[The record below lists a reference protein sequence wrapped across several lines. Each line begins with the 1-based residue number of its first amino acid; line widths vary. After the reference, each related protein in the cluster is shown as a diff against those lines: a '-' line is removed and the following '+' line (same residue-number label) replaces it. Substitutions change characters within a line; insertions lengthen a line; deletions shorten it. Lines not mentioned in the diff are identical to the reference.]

1 MQFDVLGP
9 LRVVGAD
16 GTQINMSSVA
26 QRRLISV
33 FVLRAGTIVPTDFLE
48 ECLGLSSGALRTSV
62 SRLRRS
68 VGFDLLVTAPPGYQ
82 LLTENV
88 DAARFKDLVT
98 SARVATDV
106 AIARAALE
114 EALALWRGDA
124 YAEFAHEEWAIADAR
139 RLAELRVG
147 AIEDLAELL
156 LAAREWTAAL
166 ATVEP
171 LIETEP
177 FRDRPRGLLMRALA
191 DSGRR
196 TDALRAFQAYRT
208 YLIDEIGTEPS
219 AAIVALDRDIASYG
233 ASQVPHNLPAPVSSF
248 IGRDVERAAV
258 AKFVG
263 EHRLVTLNGT
273 GGCGKSRLALRA
285 ATDLVDSHRGGT
297 WWVELASA
305 TTPGEVAERVA
316 FATGFIPGA
325 GLDVTAQIVRH
336 LRDAGPVLLVLDNA
350 EHLLDAVAQL
360 AIATLSGC
368 PDARVLVTSREPLD
382 MPGELIWRVPSMSVP
397 EPDEPVGMEFLE
409 SFDATRLFLER
420 ARLAKPDL
428 IVDDTTV
435 PAIVSICVRLDGLPL
450 ALELAAARVR
460 SMPLDRLASGLNDS
474 FRLLT
479 GGFRTVVARHQTLQA
494 SIAWSV
500 DLLEDLERAV
510 LERLAVF
517 RSSFTADAARNVA
530 ADDAVDAAAVIDALG
545 HLVDKSLAQLD
556 DTTGRYRI
564 LETIRQFCP
573 EPLRGTAEL
582 DATRARHANHYAQW
596 CTEVG
601 DGHHGIE
608 RGPILL
614 EMPDVVAAMEW
625 SREHSA
631 VHALRMCAG
640 LASMRTTLGHYGNLV
655 ETWDWLLAFDRD
667 GDLAAAWATAVAA
680 LMASAT
686 GARVDLSGL
695 VADVEPR
702 LPVANKR
709 ARGWLARGN
718 AMVPAYRGDLAPMIA
733 YAEAIV
739 TAQDDVEISIY
750 AGFTAYM
757 LSLMGRLGEAERWI
771 DAQREMAR
779 RQRAPFT
786 VDTVGNGYAAAIVI
800 ATHHGQRAKVT
811 GYASAA
817 NPKDPAFSMTAAAA
831 LAQAALMT
839 GDRALLDDA
848 HRWSKKGTIPLL
860 RFFIASI
867 DLTYAMFEGD
877 LEAAANAAERYWDEA
892 APVPVAQVGLLST
905 LNVPLLE
912 AGRLAAAERITDHSA
927 ALVRAMPDAPLG
939 TALIHQSRAQ
949 QALCAGR
956 DDEAEAQAR
965 VLLDVACEHGYVLM
979 IVDALEVLAV
989 LAGRAGAPDVA
1000 SCFLDA
1006 AIAERE
1012 RLGYRFVMLAPRAE
1026 YDDVVATTSRST
1038 EPFTIAAAVEY
1049 ARHSVRVPR

>member
-1 MQFDVLGP
+1 
-9 LRVVGAD
+9 
-16 GTQINMSSVA
+16 
-26 QRRLISV
+26 
-33 FVLRAGTIVPTDFLE
+33 
-48 ECLGLSSGALRTSV
+48 
-62 SRLRRS
+62 
-68 VGFDLLVTAPPGYQ
+68 PGYQ
-82 LLTENV
+82 LQTDNI
-88 DAARFKDLVT
+88 DAARFEDLLT
-98 SARVATDV
+98 RARVATDV
-106 AIARAALE
+106 TIARAALE

-124 YAEFAHEEWAIADAR
+124 YAEFAHEDWAIADAR

-166 ATVEP
+166 ATVQP

-219 AAIVALDRDIASYG
+219 AAIVALDRDIASCG
-233 ASQVPHNLPAPVSSF
+233 ASQLSQLSHNLPAPVSSF

-263 EHRLVTLNGT
+263 EHRLVTLTGT
-273 GGCGKSRLALRA
+273 GGCGKTRLALRA

-305 TTPGEVAERVA
+305 TAPGEVAERVA

-360 AIATLSGC
+360 ALAMLSGC
-368 PDARVLVTSREPLD
+368 ADARVLVTSREPLD
-382 MPGELIWRVPSMSVP
+382 MPGELIWRVPSMAVP

-420 ARLAKPDL
+420 ARLAEPDL

-435 PAIVSICVRLDGLPL
+435 PAIVSICARLDGLPL

-460 SMPLDRLASGLNDS
+460 SMSLDHLASGLDDS
-474 FRLLT
+474 FRPLAV
-479 GGFRTVVARHQTLQA
+479 GFRTVIARHQTLQA
-494 SIAWSV
+494 SIAWSI

-530 ADDAVDAAAVIDALG
+530 ADDAVDAAAVINALG

-556 DTTGRYRI
+556 NTTGRYRI
-564 LETIRQFCP
+564 LETIRQFCL

-667 GDLAAAWATAVAA
+667 GDLAAEWATAVAA

-702 LPVANKR
+702 LPLANIR

-739 TAQDDVEISIY
+739 AAQDDVEISIY

-800 ATHHGQRAKVT
+800 ATHRGQSATVT
-811 GYASAA
+811 RYASAA
-817 NPKDPAFSMTAAAA
+817 SPKDPAFSMTAAAA

-848 HRWSKKGTIPLL
+848 RRWSKKGTIPLL
-860 RFFIASI
+860 RFLIASI
-867 DLTYAMFEGD
+867 DLTDAMFEGD

-892 APVPVAQVGLLST
+892 APVPVSRVALLST

-912 AGRLAAAERITDHSA
+912 AGRLAAAERITDDSA

-949 QALCAGR
+949 QAVCAGR

-1000 SCFLDA
+1000 SCLLDA
-1006 AIAERE
+1006 AITERE
-1012 RLGYRFVMLAPRAE
+1012 RLGYRLVMLARAK
-1026 YDDVVATTSRST
+1026 YDDLVATTSRPT

-1049 ARHSVRVPR
+1049 ARHSV